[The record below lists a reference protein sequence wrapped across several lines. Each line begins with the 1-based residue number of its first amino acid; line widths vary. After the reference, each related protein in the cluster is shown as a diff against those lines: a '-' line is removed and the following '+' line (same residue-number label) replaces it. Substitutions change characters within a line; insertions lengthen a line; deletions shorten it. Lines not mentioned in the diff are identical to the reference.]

1 MLVGSW
7 TAQRRKPQAHEMQH
21 LDNILVFVKVAEL
34 GSISKA
40 ARALDMPISTVSRKL
55 SVLESGLGVSLIRRT
70 TRRVI
75 LTSQGRDYFNQCV
88 EPLTKLQE
96 AEQGLAQ
103 TQKEPEGTLT
113 ISVPMILGQSPF
125 MDFLSRFSKEHS
137 RIRIDLYITNAYVN
151 LVAENIDVAIRF
163 GHLKDSSIVA
173 AKLGKSVRFVVAT
186 ASYLEGRR
194 LPIEPEELKSHD
206 CVMFNAK
213 NYETDWDL
221 ICGRKKVRVHVSGLM
236 SSRDCQSVAAF
247 VLRGHGIGL
256 LEATYC
262 DQALA
267 RGDLVRLLPRWTS
280 TEIPVFAVYPSR
292 KFLPPR
298 VTAFLEALANW
309 KNPLWVHG

>member
-1 MLVGSW
+1 
-7 TAQRRKPQAHEMQH
+7 MQH
-21 LDNILVFVKVAEL
+21 LDNILVFVKVAEFE
-34 GSISKA
+34 SISKA

-55 SVLESGLGVSLIRRT
+55 SSLESDLGVSLVRRT

-75 LTSQGRDYFNQCV
+75 LTPQGRDYFNQCM
-88 EPLTKLQE
+88 EPLIKLQE
-96 AEQGLAQ
+96 AEQLLTR
-103 TQKEPEGTLT
+103 TQEKPEGTLA
-113 ISVPMILGQSPF
+113 ISVPMILSQDSF

-137 RIRIDLYITNAYVN
+137 GIRIDLYITNTYLN

-163 GHLKDSSIVA
+163 GHLKDSNVVA
-173 AKLGKSVRFVVAT
+173 AKLGKSLRYVVA
-186 ASYLEGRR
+186 AADYLNGRR
-194 LPIEPEELKSHD
+194 LPTEPEELKAYD

-221 ICGRKKVRVHVSGLM
+221 ICGRRKARVHVTGIV

-247 VLRGHGIGL
+247 VRRGHGVGL
-256 LEATYC
+256 IETAYC

-280 TEIPVFAVYPSR
+280 VEIPVSAVYPSR

-298 VTAFLEALANW
+298 VTAFLKALAAW
-309 KNPLWVHG
+309 KNPLWARV

>member
-1 MLVGSW
+1 
-7 TAQRRKPQAHEMQH
+7 MQH
-21 LDNILVFVKVAEL
+21 LDNILVFVKVAEFE
-34 GSISKA
+34 SISRA

-55 SVLESGLGVSLIRRT
+55 SVLESELGVSLLRRT

-75 LTSQGRDYFNQCV
+75 LTAHGRDYLNQCV

-96 AEQGLAQ
+96 AERVLTQ
-103 TQKEPEGTLT
+103 TQEKLEGTLA
-113 ISVPMILGQSPF
+113 ISIPMMLNQDSF

-137 RIRIDLYITNAYVN
+137 GIRIDLFITNLYLN

-163 GHLKDSSIVA
+163 GHLVDSSVVA
-173 AKLGKSVRFVVAT
+173 SKLGKSVRYIVA
-186 ASYLEGRR
+186 AADYMKGRK
-194 LPIEPEELKSHD
+194 PPTEPEELKAYE

-221 ICGRKKVRVHVSGLM
+221 ICGRKKVRIHVKGAI
-236 SSRDCQSVAAF
+236 SSRDCQSVAGF
-247 VLRGHGIGL
+247 VRRGHGVGL
-256 LEATYC
+256 LETAHC

-280 TEIPVFAVYPSR
+280 TEIPVSAVYPSR

-298 VTAFLEALANW
+298 VTAFLKALAGW
-309 KNPLWVHG
+309 KNSLWVRA